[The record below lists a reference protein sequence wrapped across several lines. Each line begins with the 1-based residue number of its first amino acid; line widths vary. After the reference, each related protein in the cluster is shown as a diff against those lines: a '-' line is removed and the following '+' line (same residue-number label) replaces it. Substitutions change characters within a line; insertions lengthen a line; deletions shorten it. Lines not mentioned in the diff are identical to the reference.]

1 MNLHLIFP
9 TPFGD
14 AAIIFRE
21 NPFSMIKILLPGTTN
36 QGELSDSAEINDKG
50 LCQNALTVSESIIN
64 YFKGKPVR
72 LRWEQMDMGRLT
84 SLQKSV
90 LAAVADIPYGE
101 VRSYK
106 EIAHTIKRPRA
117 CRFVGTT
124 VAKNPFPILIPCH
137 RVVRSDG
144 SIGKFG
150 GGTELKRKLIELES
164 EYSSHI

>member
-1 MNLHLIFP
+1 MNLNLIFP

-14 AAIIFRE
+14 VTIIFRE
-21 NPFSMIKILLPGTTN
+21 TPFSIIKTLLPGRN
-36 QGELSDSAEINDKG
+36 QKELSESAKIDNKNTG
-50 LCQNALTVSESIIN
+50 HQNALAVSESIVN
-64 YFKGKPVR
+64 YFRGEPIIPQ
-72 LRWEQMDMGRLT
+72 WEWMDMGGLT

-90 LAAVADIPYGE
+90 LTAVADIPYGE

-106 EIAHTIKRPRA
+106 EIAEKIKRPRA
-117 CRFVGTT
+117 CRFVGTA

-164 EYSSHI
+164 EG